1 MSRQLRAGKP
11 TDTLIGQTAF
21 HAGGELMTDDER
33 RLLLH
38 LARWVA
44 GHLEEKAAELNTTDN
59 LAVEIRQLVDRI
71 RPQGGG

>member
-1 MSRQLRAGKP
+1 MSQLRAGQP

>member
-1 MSRQLRAGKP
+1 
-11 TDTLIGQTAF
+11 
-21 HAGGELMTDDER
+21 MTDDER